1 MKDLETITK
10 TINHIIT
17 TEMLS
22 KSEGD
27 VITIPNTKYKV
38 LIQRKVSSV
47 ILQKWRKQFL
57 LLAKQEGKLKDISSS
72 YVDYI
77 NTQLSS

>member
-10 TINHIIT
+10 TINHLIT

-38 LIQRKVSSV
+38 LIQRKVSSI